1 MRSSGDRTSP
11 KSSGW
16 RVDWRDIVSSLYTPV
31 LVVHAVIAVLGVG
44 SVASVAVVAATA
56 RRAGRGSRDVSAWL
70 GALLRYAAFSLAA
83 MLVTGILLDLAAGG
97 AFHEAWWF
105 RGSALL
111 LVATG
116 VLLAQARRA
125 VRPGLT
131 GGDDA
136 DVVLR
141 RVERIAYGMCALI
154 AAITVLMEAKPF

>member
-1 MRSSGDRTSP
+1 
-11 KSSGW
+11 
-16 RVDWRDIVSSLYTPV
+16 VSTLYVPV
-31 LVVHAVIAVLGVG
+31 LVMHVLVAVLGLG
-44 SVASVAVVAATA
+44 SIASVAVVAAAA
-56 RRAGRGSRDVSAWL
+56 RKAGRDSRDVSAWL
-70 GALLRYAAFSLAA
+70 SPLLRYSAFCLAA
-83 MLVTGILLDLAAGG
+83 MLVTGVLLDFAVGG

-116 VLLAQARRA
+116 ALHAQARRA
-125 VRPGLT
+125 VRQALAGK
-131 GGDDA
+131 DDA